1 MMMRMLERG
10 GMPVM
15 TDGVRSADDDNPL
28 GYYEFEGVKR
38 LDKDTSWLPD
48 AFGKAIKVIYVFL
61 YCLPVDYNKLLSDP
75 AGTVLEIDR
84 FLGLQLKTDAMIK
97 AVDPTLHRQRSDRL
111 PK

>member
-1 MMMRMLERG
+1 MAESFDHQLQ
-10 GMPVM
+10 
-15 TDGVRSADDDNPL
+15 
-28 GYYEFEGVKR
+28 R
-38 LDKDTSWLPD
+38 LDNWIGREEN
-48 AFGKAIKVIYVFL
+48 FAIL
-61 YCLPVDYNKLLSDP
+61 YVDYNKLLSDP